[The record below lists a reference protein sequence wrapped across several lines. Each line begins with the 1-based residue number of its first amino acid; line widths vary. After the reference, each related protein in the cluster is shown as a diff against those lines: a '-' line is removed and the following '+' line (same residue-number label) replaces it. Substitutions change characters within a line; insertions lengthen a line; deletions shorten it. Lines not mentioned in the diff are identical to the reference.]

1 MKRVGLALTKN
12 LCSIV
17 AVMSQTLL
25 FPDPKPLDQRLGK
38 KFFRRV
44 PRRPGVYLMKD
55 ASDKV
60 LYVGKA
66 KDLKQRLN
74 NYRVANPDR
83 MARRHLRMVR
93 EVTRIEFQ
101 FCPSEATA
109 LRRESKL
116 LRSIKPRYN
125 RAGVWP
131 GKTKFI
137 TWRFAERRL
146 ELGVVETPEPD
157 WRRFG
162 PLNGSAHGVYCSLAR
177 LLWLAVNPGRAW
189 IERPPGW
196 TQGNLAPRVT
206 IDCQDAANETVAAL
220 DAYFWHA
227 PNDFLLWLGSR
238 FTRRT
243 HLFERSVIESEIETL
258 KEFSAKHEKSPV
270 AGRQL
275 ALL

>member
-1 MKRVGLALTKN
+1 
-12 LCSIV
+12 
-17 AVMSQTLL
+17 
-25 FPDPKPLDQRLGK
+25 
-38 KFFRRV
+38 
-44 PRRPGVYLMKD
+44 MKD

-83 MARRHLRMVR
+83 MPRRHLRMVR

-101 FCPSEATA
+101 FCPSEVTA
-109 LRRESKL
+109 LKRESKL
-116 LRSIKPRYN
+116 LRSLKPKFN

-137 TWRFAERRL
+137 IWQLKEQQL
-146 ELGVVETPEPD
+146 QLGVVETPEPD

-162 PLNGSAHGVYCSLAR
+162 PLNGSAQELYHSLAR
-177 LLWLAVNPGRAW
+177 LLWLAVNPGRACT
-189 IERPPGW
+189 ELPPGW
-196 TQGNLAPRVT
+196 IQSNLAPCVT
-206 IDCQDAANETVAAL
+206 IDCQDSANETTAAL
-220 DAYFWHA
+220 AAFFWQSTD
-227 PNDFLLWLGSR
+227 DFLLWLGSR
-238 FTRRT
+238 YSQRT
-243 HLFERSVIESEIETL
+243 HPFERSVIESEMETL
-258 KEFSAKHEKSPV
+258 TEFSTKREPAPV